1 MSKVY
6 LAHHGIMKQRWGVKN
21 GPPYPLAN
29 KDRSKAERRA
39 NKESESSKEK
49 TVDAKYR
56 EVKSGPV
63 DSVNKN
69 DVQSA
74 VNDADR
80 AVRGI
85 NNLVPHKREDLS
97 QYSDAELQK
106 IVNRQQLEQRYYQLN
121 PDTIEK
127 GTAYTREALQT
138 AGALAAVYLTYRKLK
153 GK

>member
-1 MSKVY
+1 MSNVY
-6 LAHHGIMKQRWGVKN
+6 LAHHGIMKQRWGVRN

-39 NKESESSKEK
+39 NKESESSKER
-49 TVDAKYR
+49 TI
-56 EVKSGPV
+56 

>member
-1 MSKVY
+1 MSKLY
-6 LAHHGIMKQRWGVKN
+6 LAHHGIKDQRWGIQN

-29 KDRSKAERRA
+29 SQRSKAERRS
-39 NKESESSKEK
+39 NKESKSSKEM
-49 TVDAKYR
+49 TIDAKYR
-56 EVKSGPV
+56 EIKSSPV
-63 DSVNKN
+63 DSINKN

-80 AVRGI
+80 AVRGV
-85 NNLVPHKREDLS
+85 NNLVPHKRADLS

-138 AGALAAVYLTYRKLK
+138 AGALAAVYLTYRKFK
-153 GK
+153 DK

>member
-1 MSKVY
+1 MSNVY
-6 LAHHGIMKQRWGVKN
+6 LAHHGIMKQRWGVRN

-49 TVDAKYR
+49 TI
-56 EVKSGPV
+56 
-63 DSVNKN
+63 DSINKN

-80 AVRGI
+80 AIRGV

>member
-1 MSKVY
+1 MSNVY
-6 LAHHGIMKQRWGVKN
+6 LAHHGIMKQRWGVRN

-49 TVDAKYR
+49 TI
-56 EVKSGPV
+56 